1 MADNQSQQSHH
12 QRLLETANKFEEE
25 LKQLSG
31 DTPEVQQLQADFAR
45 LKAQISEPEPHVGS
59 VQEAW
64 ETLRASAHETAE
76 AVENRII
83 KDSITLAELGRI
95 VGLL

>member
-1 MADNQSQQSHH
+1 MAEDQAQPTHH

-31 DTPEVQQLQADFAR
+31 DKLEVQQLQADFAR
-45 LKAQISEPEPHVGS
+45 LKAQISEPEPHAGS
-59 VQEAW
+59 VREAL
-64 ETLRASAHETAE
+64 EALRASAHETAE
-76 AVENRII
+76 AVETRVIR
-83 KDSITLAELGRI
+83 DSVYLTELGRI